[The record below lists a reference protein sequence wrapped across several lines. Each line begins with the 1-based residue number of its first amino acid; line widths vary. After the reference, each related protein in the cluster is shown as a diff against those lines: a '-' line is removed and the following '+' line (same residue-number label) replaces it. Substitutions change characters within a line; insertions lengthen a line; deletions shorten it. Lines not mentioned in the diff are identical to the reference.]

1 MSNPKD
7 GTAAVQSTERQ
18 DAAPDAAPVHP
29 ESARP
34 EAPAPD
40 PAAATAGAEPQP
52 SPEELA
58 AARERRRARAAR
70 RAAALAAAQAGA
82 VSPPAPGADAP
93 SQPSPEELAAARER
107 RRARAARAAAASAAA
122 AAATADPAPAPESTP
137 EAAPAEGPAAPA
149 APAPQPGLARFQ
161 LRHWIAA
168 ASFVVLVLLP
178 FLATA
183 GYLWFRAADQ
193 YNSEVAFSIRAE
205 ESGAAAA
212 GLLGALTQINTGTAS
227 DADILFDYIRSQKI
241 VEEVGSELDLRAVW
255 NRPGT
260 GWLTG
265 DPVFTLGAS
274 PSIEAL
280 HGQWNRMVQVA
291 YDAGAGILHVSA
303 RAFDPADAR
312 AIAAAVLERSDH
324 LVNTLSEQSRADA
337 VRFAEQ
343 ELAEAEARLRTV
355 RTRLADFRRD
365 NSMVDPSADTAGQ
378 AGLMTS
384 LQSELARALVDR
396 DVIASYAKEGDQRLV
411 QADRRIA
418 AITARLEDE
427 RSGQRLTGVTGSL
440 PEVVGAYEELSV
452 DLEFANAAYTQALA
466 SLTGARAEAGRRSRY
481 LAAHVEPTL
490 AGTALYPR
498 RAMMAGMVGLFLFLG
513 WGVFMLVWYNVRD
526 NN

>member
-7 GTAAVQSTERQ
+7 GAAAVQSAATPE
-18 DAAPDAAPVHP
+18 AAPA
-29 ESARP
+29 EISRP
-34 EAPAPD
+34 EAPAPE
-40 PAAATAGAEPQP
+40 AATPAPGAEPAPQP

-58 AARERRRARAAR
+58 AARERRRIRVAR

-82 VSPPAPGADAP
+82 VSPPPGVEPA
-93 SQPSPEELAAARER
+93 SQPSPEELATARER
-107 RRARAARAAAASAAA
+107 RRASAAA
-122 AAATADPAPAPESTP
+122 AAP
-137 EAAPAEGPAAPA
+137 EAAPAPADTPPESAAP
-149 APAPQPGLARFQ
+149 PAPQPGLARFRP
-161 LRHWIAA
+161 RHIIAIG
-168 ASFVVLVLLP
+168 SFLALVLLP

-183 GYLWFRAADQ
+183 SYLWFRAADQ
-193 YNSEVAFSIRAE
+193 YHSEVAFSIRAE

-241 VEEVGSELDLRAVW
+241 VEEISTELDLRAIW

-265 DPVFTLGAS
+265 DPVFTLGDS

-280 HGQWNRMVQVA
+280 HGQWNQMVQVA
-291 YDAGAGILHVSA
+291 YDAGAGILHVNV
-303 RAFDPADAR
+303 RAFDPQDAR
-312 AIAAAVLERSDH
+312 AIATAVLERSDH

-337 VRFAEQ
+337 VSFAEQ
-343 ELAEAEARLRTV
+343 ELGEAEARLRVV

-365 NSMVDPSADTAGQ
+365 NSMVNPSADTAGQ

-498 RAMMAGMVGLFLFLG
+498 RAMMAGMAGLFLFLG

>member
-1 MSNPKD
+1 M
-7 GTAAVQSTERQ
+7 
-18 DAAPDAAPVHP
+18 
-29 ESARP
+29 
-34 EAPAPD
+34 
-40 PAAATAGAEPQP
+40 
-52 SPEELA
+52 L
-58 AARERRRARAAR
+58 
-70 RAAALAAAQAGA
+70 
-82 VSPPAPGADAP
+82 PAPGAESAP
-93 SQPSPEELAAARER
+93 PPSPEELAAARER

-122 AAATADPAPAPESTP
+122 AAATAPDSPQT
-137 EAAPAEGPAAPA
+137 AAPAEAPTDAPAVPA
-149 APAPQPGLARFQ
+149 APAPQPGLAQFR
-161 LRHWIAA
+161 LRHWIAVG
-168 ASFVVLVLLP
+168 SFVLVVLLP
-178 FLATA
+178 LLATA

-241 VEEVGSELDLRAVW
+241 VEEVGAELDLRAIW

-260 GWLTG
+260 GWMTG
-265 DPVFTLGAS
+265 DPVFTLGDS

-280 HGQWNRMVQVA
+280 HGQWNKMVQVT

-303 RAFDPADAR
+303 RAFDPNDAR
-312 AIAAAVLERSDH
+312 AIATAVMDRSDR

-337 VRFAEQ
+337 VRFAER
-343 ELAEAEARLRTV
+343 ELADAEVRLRGV
-355 RTRLADFRRD
+355 RTRLADFRRS

-396 DVIASYAKEGDQRLV
+396 DVIASYANEGDQRLV

-418 AITARLEDE
+418 AITGRLEEE

-452 DLEFANAAYTQALA
+452 ELEFANAAYTQALA

-498 RAMMAGMVGLFLFLG
+498 RAMMAGMVGLFLLLG